1 MGTGTHP
8 ESGLTK
14 SAWSDADFDEMGWH
28 DATIHGLCVQPGAP
42 DGSLP
47 PRLLLDID
55 YIVRW
60 VHPVAPQT
68 HFSFWTA
75 PSTLVFDDVWDFEG
89 DLGFK
94 GMGLSLQIDHLRR
107 SAPEDGRGGPRGT
120 SKVTS
125 STSSSRPRDST
136 STYGRRPSTRSGLS
150 SRTAS
155 EEGSRSRRSPS
166 PETNCLGD
174 SHRHRRS
181 IATDPAVHHQPSP
194 GLDTAPFGEA
204 VSRRAAS
211 ARCRPPAA
219 RPPRSAALR
228 TAP

>member
-1 MGTGTHP
+1 MSTGTHP
-8 ESGLTK
+8 ESGPTK
-14 SAWSDADFDEMGWH
+14 SLWSDADFDEMGWH
-28 DATIHGLCVQPGAP
+28 DGTIHGLCVQPGAP

-55 YIVRW
+55 YIVRR

-89 DLGFK
+89 DLDFK
-94 GMGLSLQIDHLRR
+94 GMGSSLQIDHLRR
-107 SAPEDGRGGPRGT
+107 STPEDSRRGPQWHLEGRPQVPGHGIPPVPTPGAPVRAAACPLEQRARRDLVRGDRLHLKPTAWATPIGTGAPSPQTLPSTTSLPRA
-120 SKVTS
+120 
-125 STSSSRPRDST
+125 SRPRPSA
-136 STYGRRPSTRSGLS
+136 RP
-150 SRTAS
+150 
-155 EEGSRSRRSPS
+155 
-166 PETNCLGD
+166 
-174 SHRHRRS
+174 
-181 IATDPAVHHQPSP
+181 
-194 GLDTAPFGEA
+194 
-204 VSRRAAS
+204 VSRRGAS